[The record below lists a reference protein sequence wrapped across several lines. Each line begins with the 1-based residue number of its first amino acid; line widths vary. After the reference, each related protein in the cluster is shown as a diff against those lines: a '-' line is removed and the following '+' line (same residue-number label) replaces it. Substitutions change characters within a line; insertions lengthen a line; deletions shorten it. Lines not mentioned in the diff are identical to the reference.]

1 MINKNILV
9 NDSFHSCGLKL
20 LESKEFSI
28 FKGNY
33 EGEELVR
40 FINENNI
47 GVLLVRS
54 ATKVNRQVIEACKTL
69 KYIGRGGVG
78 MDNVDEVACK
88 ENGIVAFNTPGG
100 STTAVAEMVFAHLL
114 SMHRFISA
122 SNQLIK
128 EDISKVKTLKKEFS
142 SGHQLKGKTIGIW
155 GTGRIGTEVA
165 RLAMSFGMNVLA
177 YHKTNAEMCVQFE
190 IRGKKVDVVIPV
202 SSLDEFLQDSDIISL
217 HVPHHD
223 NAVITSEV
231 ISKMKDGLIFVN
243 TSRSSNVD
251 EGALLNAL
259 QSGKISKAAL
269 DVFSSNVNAE
279 LLQHPNVSVT
289 PHLGAST
296 TEGQEKISMELAR
309 KILEFYS

>member
-9 NDSFHSCGLKL
+9 NDSFHSGGLKL
-20 LESKEFSI
+20 LESKGFSL

-47 GVLLVRS
+47 SILLVRS
-54 ATKVNRQVIEACKTL
+54 ATKVSRKVIEACNTL

-78 MDNVDEVACK
+78 MDNVDETACK
-88 ENGIVAFNTPGG
+88 EKGIMAFNTPVG

-114 SMHRFISA
+114 SLYRFISP
-122 SNQLIK
+122 SNHLIK
-128 EDISKVKTLKKEFS
+128 EDISKVKSLKKEFS
-142 SGHQLKGKTIGIW
+142 HGQELKGKTIGIW

-165 RLAMSFGMNVLA
+165 RLALSFGMNVLA
-177 YHKTNAEMCVQFE
+177 YHKSNSEMSVEFE
-190 IRGKKVDVVIPV
+190 IRGKKMEVIIPI

-217 HVPHHD
+217 HIPHHD
-223 NAVITSEV
+223 SAVITANV
-231 ISKMKDGLIFVN
+231 ISKMKSGVVFLN

-251 EGALLNAL
+251 EEALLKAIE
-259 QSGKISKAAL
+259 SGKISKAGL
-269 DVFSSNVNAE
+269 DVFSSKLNSE
-279 LLQHPNVSVT
+279 LLKHPNVSVT

-296 TEGQEKISMELAR
+296 VEGQEKISMELAR
-309 KILEFYS
+309 KILEF

>member
-9 NDSFHSCGLKL
+9 NDSFHSGGLKL
-20 LESKEFSI
+20 LEIEGFSL

-47 GVLLVRS
+47 SILLVRS
-54 ATKVNRQVIEACKTL
+54 ATKVNRKVIEACKTL

-78 MDNVDEVACK
+78 MDNVDEAACK
-88 ENGIVAFNTPGG
+88 EKGIMAFNTPGG

-114 SMHRFISA
+114 SLYRFISP
-122 SNQLIK
+122 SNHLIK
-128 EDISKVKTLKKEFS
+128 EDISKVKSLKKEFS
-142 SGHQLKGKTIGIW
+142 HGQELKGKTIGIW

-165 RLAMSFGMNVLA
+165 RLALSFGMNVLA
-177 YHKTNAEMCVQFE
+177 YHKSNSEMSVEFE
-190 IRGKKVDVVIPV
+190 IRGKKMEVIIPI

-217 HVPHHD
+217 HIPHHD
-223 NAVITSEV
+223 SAVITANV
-231 ISKMKDGLIFVN
+231 ISKMKDGVVFIN

-251 EGALLNAL
+251 EEALLKAIE
-259 QSGKISKAAL
+259 SGKISKAGL
-269 DVFSSNVNAE
+269 DVFSSKLNSE
-279 LLQHPNVSVT
+279 LLKHPNVSVT

-296 TEGQEKISMELAR
+296 VEGQEKISMELAR
-309 KILEFYS
+309 KILEF

>member
-9 NDSFHSCGLKL
+9 NDSFHSGGLKL
-20 LESKEFSI
+20 LESEGFSL

-47 GVLLVRS
+47 SILLVRS
-54 ATKVNRQVIEACKTL
+54 ATKVNRKVIEACKTL

-78 MDNVDEVACK
+78 MDNVDEAACK
-88 ENGIVAFNTPGG
+88 EKGIMAFNTPGG

-114 SMHRFISA
+114 SLYRFISP
-122 SNQLIK
+122 SNHLIK
-128 EDISKVKTLKKEFS
+128 EDISKVKSLKKEFS
-142 SGHQLKGKTIGIW
+142 HGQELKGKTIGIW

-165 RLAMSFGMNVLA
+165 RLALSFGMNVLA
-177 YHKTNAEMCVQFE
+177 YHKSNSEMSVEFE
-190 IRGKKVDVVIPV
+190 IRGKKMEVIIPI

-217 HVPHHD
+217 HIPHHD
-223 NAVITSEV
+223 SAVITANV
-231 ISKMKDGLIFVN
+231 ISKMKSGVVFLN

-251 EGALLNAL
+251 EQALLKAIE
-259 QSGKISKAAL
+259 SGKISKAGL
-269 DVFSSNVNAE
+269 DVFSSKLNSE
-279 LLQHPNVSVT
+279 LLKHPNVSVT

-296 TEGQEKISMELAR
+296 VEGQEKISMELAR
-309 KILEFYS
+309 KILEF